1 MNKEKSNTR
10 KINRSKPMKS
20 FADQVER
27 EKERRKKAV
36 QGMPIWKKIVG
47 ITIMPLMILIWWID
61 RALFLLMPHASHP
74 SFKEYLLEKS
84 SLKMT
89 FARLIIFG
97 VPAFIV
103 WILM

>member
-1 MNKEKSNTR
+1 MNKEQSNTR
-10 KINRSKPMKS
+10 KMKRSPHLKS
-20 FADQVER
+20 FKNQVD
-27 EKERRKKAV
+27 KEMQDRKNKV
-36 QGMPIWKKIVG
+36 KEMPIWKKIVG

-61 RALFLLMPHASHP
+61 RALFLLMPHAPHP